1 MGSRPKPS
9 TILLL
14 DGDLKLYRRAGIRRW
29 QATFKLKSRWV
40 RVSTGHHDM
49 AEAVIA
55 ARDLFYKYRYME
67 QHGLPTLTKSFKT
80 VALWTMDRMR
90 EELEN
95 GVGKKSF
102 RDYEIVINRYL
113 IPYFDT
119 MPIQSV
125 RYEELLKFGA
135 WRREKMGREPK
146 SSTLNTHNSALN
158 RVFDEAVV
166 RGLLARKD
174 VPVLMNKGRNGQRRP
189 DFTQAEYQTMIDSF
203 PAWIEQGRTGKSRQ
217 MRELLFDYVVML
229 ANTGMRH
236 GTETQNLCWQ
246 HVTVFEDGGR
256 RYVELSVS
264 GKTGRRDLICREG
277 TIEVLQ
283 RIQARCA
290 DIAGMRFEALLGAKL
305 DLPVFCLDD
314 GTVSLNLR
322 QTFKA
327 FLTDLGLLEC
337 PRTGQQRT
345 LYSLR
350 HTYATLALLNDGM
363 DVHTLARQMGTS
375 IAMIEKHYSHL
386 TPRLRKDVL
395 AGTRS

>member
-1 MGSRPKPS
+1 MGARPKPS

-29 QATFKLKSRWV
+29 QATFRLKSRWV
-40 RVSTGHHDM
+40 RVSTGHHDI
-49 AEAVIA
+49 ADATIA
-55 ARDLFYKYRYME
+55 ARELLYKYRYME
-67 QHGLPTLTKSFKT
+67 QHGLPTLTKSFRT
-80 VALWTMDRMR
+80 VAMWAMDRMR
-90 EELEN
+90 EELDN

-102 RDYEIVINRYL
+102 RDYGIVINRYL
-113 IPYFDT
+113 IPYFDQT
-119 MPIQSV
+119 PIHAI
-125 RYEELLKFGA
+125 RYDELQKFGV
-135 WRREKMGREPK
+135 WRRQKMGREPK

-158 RVFDEAVV
+158 RVFDEAVM

-174 VPVLMNKGRNGQRRP
+174 VPVLANKGRNGQRRP
-189 DFTQAEYQTMIDSF
+189 DFTQGEFQTMLDKF
-203 PAWIEQGRTGKSRQ
+203 PDWIAQGRAGKSRQ

-236 GTETQNLCWQ
+236 GTETQNLCWR

-283 RIQARCA
+283 RIQARSD
-290 DIAGMRFEALLGAKL
+290 DIAGMNFERLLAAKL
-305 DLPVFCLDD
+305 DLPMFRLGD

-327 FLTDLGLLEC
+327 FLTDFGLLEC

-375 IAMIEKHYSHL
+375 IAMIERHYSHL
-386 TPRLRKDVL
+386 TPRLRKDLL
-395 AGTRS
+395 AGTR

>member
-1 MGSRPKPS
+1 MGARAKPS

-14 DGDLKLYRRAGIRRW
+14 DGDLKLYKRPDTRRW
-29 QATFKLKSRWV
+29 QATFRLKSRWV

-49 AEAVIA
+49 AEAIIS

-80 VALWTMDRMR
+80 VALWARDRMR
-90 EELEN
+90 EETEN

-113 IPYFDT
+113 IPYFEN

-158 RVFDEAVV
+158 RVFDEAVM

-189 DFTQAEYQTMIDSF
+189 DFTQSEFQSILDQF
-203 PAWIEQGRTGKSRQ
+203 PAWIAAGRSGKSQQ
-217 MRELLFDYVVML
+217 MRELLFDYVQVL

-236 GTETQNLCWQ
+236 GTETENLRWRQ
-246 HVTVFEDGGR
+246 VNMFEDAGR
-256 RYVELSVS
+256 TYLELTVS

-283 RIQARCA
+283 RIQARCP
-290 DIAGMRFEALLGAKL
+290 DLEGIPFDRLLARKL
-305 DLPVFCLDD
+305 DEPVFQLPD
-314 GTVSLNLR
+314 GTVSMNLR

-327 FLTDLGLLEC
+327 FLKDTGLLEC

-375 IAMIEKHYSHL
+375 IMMIERHYSHL

-395 AGTRS
+395 AGTR

>member
-1 MGSRPKPS
+1 MGVRPKPS

-14 DGDLKLYRRAGIRRW
+14 DGDLKLYKRDGIKRW
-29 QATFKLKSRWV
+29 QATFRLKSRWV
-40 RVSTGHHDM
+40 RVSTGHHDI
-49 AEAVIA
+49 ADATIA
-55 ARDLFYKYRYME
+55 ARELLYKYRYME

-80 VALWTMDRMR
+80 VSMWAMDRMR

-102 RDYEIVINRYL
+102 RDYGIVINRYL
-113 IPYFDT
+113 IPYFDQT
-119 MPIQSV
+119 PIHAI
-125 RYEELLKFGA
+125 RYDELQKFGV
-135 WRREKMGREPK
+135 WRRQKMGREPK
-146 SSTLNTHNSALN
+146 SSTLNTHNSAMN
-158 RVFDEAVV
+158 RVFDEAVI

-174 VPVLMNKGRNGQRRP
+174 VPVLANKGRNGQRRP
-189 DFTQAEYQTMIDSF
+189 DFTQGEYQTMLDKF
-203 PAWIEQGRTGKSRQ
+203 PAWIAQGRAGKSRQ

-236 GTETQNLCWQ
+236 GTETENLRWRQ
-246 HVTVFEDGGR
+246 VHMFEDQGR
-256 RYVELSVS
+256 TYLELSVS

-277 TIEVLQ
+277 TIDVLR
-283 RIQARCA
+283 RIHARSD
-290 DIAGMRFEALLGAKL
+290 DIASVPFERLLARKL
-305 DLPVFCLDD
+305 DLSVFRLPD
-314 GTVSLNLR
+314 GTVSMNLR

-327 FLTDLGLLEC
+327 FLKDTGLLEC

-375 IAMIEKHYSHL
+375 ITMIEKHYSHL
-386 TPRLRKDVL
+386 TPRLRKDLL

>member
-1 MGSRPKPS
+1 
-9 TILLL
+9 
-14 DGDLKLYRRAGIRRW
+14 
-29 QATFKLKSRWV
+29 
-40 RVSTGHHDM
+40 M

-80 VALWTMDRMR
+80 VAIWAMDRMR
-90 EELEN
+90 EETAN
-95 GVGKKSF
+95 GVGKVSF
-102 RDYEIVINRYL
+102 RDYHIVINRYL
-113 IPYFDT
+113 IPYFDQT
-119 MPIQSV
+119 PIHAI
-125 RYEELLKFGA
+125 RYEELQSFGL
-135 WRREKMGREPK
+135 WRRKTMGREPK

-158 RVFDEAVV
+158 RVFDEGVM

-189 DFTQAEYQTMIDSF
+189 DFTQAEYKTMLDSF
-203 PAWIEQGRTGKSRQ
+203 PTWIEAGRTGKSRQ

-236 GTETQNLCWQ
+236 GTETQNLCWR
-246 HVTVFEDGGR
+246 HVTVFEDDGR

-283 RIQARCA
+283 RIQARCD
-290 DIAGMRFEALLGAKL
+290 DIAGMKFDALLAAKL
-305 DLPVFCLDD
+305 DLPMFRLGD

-375 IAMIEKHYSHL
+375 IAMIERHYSHL

-395 AGTRS
+395 AGTR

>member
-1 MGSRPKPS
+1 MGIRPKTS

-49 AEAVIA
+49 AEAIIS
-55 ARDLFYKYRYME
+55 ARELFYKYRYME
-67 QHGLPTLTKSFKT
+67 QHGLPTLSKSFKT
-80 VALWTMDRMR
+80 VAMWAMDRMR
-90 EELEN
+90 EETAN
-95 GVGKKSF
+95 GVGKVSF
-102 RDYEIVINRYL
+102 RDYHIVINRYL
-113 IPYFDT
+113 IPYFEN

-189 DFTQAEYQTMIDSF
+189 DFTQAEYQTMLDSF
-203 PAWIEQGRTGKSRQ
+203 PAWIEQGRVGKSGQ
-217 MRELLFDYVVML
+217 MRALLFDYVIML

-236 GTETQNLCWQ
+236 GTETQNLSWR
-246 HVTVFEDGGR
+246 HVTVFEDAGR
-256 RYVELSVS
+256 TYLELSVS

-283 RIQARCA
+283 RIQARSP
-290 DIAGMRFEALLGAKL
+290 DIAGIPFDRLLARKL
-305 DLPVFCLDD
+305 DEPVFQLPDCQSACNRDPL
-314 GTVSLNLR
+314 SAR
-322 QTFKA
+322 KRA
-327 FLTDLGLLEC
+327 PLGV
-337 PRTGQQRT
+337 
-345 LYSLR
+345 
-350 HTYATLALLNDGM
+350 ALID
-363 DVHTLARQMGTS
+363 
-375 IAMIEKHYSHL
+375 
-386 TPRLRKDVL
+386 
-395 AGTRS
+395 

>member
-1 MGSRPKPS
+1 MGQRPKPS

-14 DGDLKLYRRAGIRRW
+14 DGDLKLYRREGIKRW

-49 AEAVIA
+49 AEAIIA
-55 ARDLFYKYRYME
+55 ARELFYKFRYME

-80 VALWTMDRMR
+80 VALWAMDRMR

-102 RDYEIVINRYL
+102 RDYQIVINRYL
-113 IPYFDT
+113 IPYFET
-119 MPIQSV
+119 MPIQSI

-166 RGLLARKD
+166 RGLLARND

-189 DFTQAEYQTMIDSF
+189 DFTQGEYQTMIRSF

-236 GTETQNLCWQ
+236 GTETENLRWRQ
-246 HVTVFEDGGR
+246 VNMFEDGGR
-256 RYVELSVS
+256 TYLELSVS

-277 TIEVLQ
+277 TIGVLQ
-283 RIQARCA
+283 RIQARCP
-290 DIAGMRFEALLGAKL
+290 DIEGIPFDRLMARKL
-305 DLPVFCLDD
+305 DEPVFQLPD
-314 GTVSLNLR
+314 GTVSMNLR

-327 FLTDLGLLEC
+327 FLKDTGLLEC

-363 DVHTLARQMGTS
+363 NVHTLARQMGTS
-375 IAMIEKHYSHL
+375 IAMIERHYSHL
-386 TPRLRKDVL
+386 TPRLRKDLL
-395 AGTRS
+395 AGARS